1 VCSDTPAAT
10 AGGRDP
16 VIAGDRPVPG
26 EGDEFDTLRLLIG
39 RAARVLVFTSAGV
52 STASGI
58 PDYRG
63 PQGV

>member
-1 VCSDTPAAT
+1 M
-10 AGGRDP
+10 
-16 VIAGDRPVPG
+16 AGDRPVPG